1 MPMLKVSPY
10 WCAGGGEKACSG
22 GGVCGEGGGQ
32 GEGGQESNWQSGHLR
47 LSRNILNMHLRA
59 IPDIC
64 HFLGLNISHS
74 NDTLNK
80 EQNSTRSFGFFKT

>member
-1 MPMLKVSPY
+1 MQAVGKKLAVVEVCVGKGVARVR
-10 WCAGGGEKACSG
+10 AGRRATGNQ
-22 GGVCGEGGGQ
+22 V
-32 GEGGQESNWQSGHLR
+32 NVR

-59 IPDIC
+59 IADIC

-80 EQNSTRSFGFFKT
+80 EQNSTRSFGFFLKLS

>member
-1 MPMLKVSPY
+1 MQAVGKKLAVVEVCVGKGVARVR
-10 WCAGGGEKACSG
+10 AGRRATGNQVTS
-22 GGVCGEGGGQ
+22 
-32 GEGGQESNWQSGHLR
+32 
-47 LSRNILNMHLRA
+47 ILNMNLRA

-80 EQNSTRSFGFFKT
+80 EQNSTRSFGFFLKLS

>member
-1 MPMLKVSPY
+1 MQAVGKKLAVVEVCVGKGVARVR
-10 WCAGGGEKACSG
+10 AGRRATGNQVTS
-22 GGVCGEGGGQ
+22 
-32 GEGGQESNWQSGHLR
+32 

-74 NDTLNK
+74 NAKLNK
-80 EQNSTRSFGFFKT
+80 EHVHLDFLKLS

>member
-1 MPMLKVSPY
+1 MQAVGKKLAVVEVCVGKGVARVR
-10 WCAGGGEKACSG
+10 AGRRATGNQVTS
-22 GGVCGEGGGQ
+22 
-32 GEGGQESNWQSGHLR
+32 
-47 LSRNILNMHLRA
+47 NILNMHLRA

-80 EQNSTRSFGFFKT
+80 EQNSTRSFGFFLKLS